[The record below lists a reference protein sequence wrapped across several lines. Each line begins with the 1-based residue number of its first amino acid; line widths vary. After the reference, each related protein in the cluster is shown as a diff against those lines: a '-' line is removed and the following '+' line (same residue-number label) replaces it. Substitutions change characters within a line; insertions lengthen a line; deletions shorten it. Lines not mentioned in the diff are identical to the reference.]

1 MDILNWLEILALL
14 TGTLLPAPLLSSASM
29 KQRFIGFN
37 IMIIGNICAFTAQY
51 GAGLEILSM
60 ACLFWVVMSIR
71 GVWSNKNYNK
81 PLTNNN

>member
-60 ACLFWVVMSIR
+60 ACLFWIVMSIR

>member
-37 IMIIGNICAFTAQY
+37 IMIIGNICAFNAQY

-60 ACLFWVVMSIR
+60 ACLFWIVMSIR
-71 GVWSNKNYNK
+71 GVWSNKDYNK

>member
-51 GAGLEILSM
+51 GAGLKILSM
-60 ACLFWVVMSIR
+60 ACLFWIVMSIR
-71 GVWSNKNYNK
+71 GVWSNKDYNK

>member
-51 GAGLEILSM
+51 GAGLEILSL
-60 ACLFWVVMSIR
+60 ACLFWIVMSIR
-71 GVWSNKNYNK
+71 GVWSNKDYNK

>member
-60 ACLFWVVMSIR
+60 ACVFWIVMSIR
-71 GVWSNKNYNK
+71 GVWSNKDYNK

>member
-1 MDILNWLEILALL
+1 MDIPNWLEILALV

-37 IMIIGNICAFTAQY
+37 IMIIGNITAFIAQY

-60 ACLFWVVMSIR
+60 ACLFWIVMSVR
-71 GVWSNKNYNK
+71 GVWSNRNYRNAK
-81 PLTNNN
+81 PII

>member
-60 ACLFWVVMSIR
+60 ACLFWIVMSIR
-71 GVWSNKNYNK
+71 GVWSNKYYNK

>member
-60 ACLFWVVMSIR
+60 ACLFWIVMSIR
-71 GVWSNKNYNK
+71 GVWSNKDYNK
-81 PLTNNN
+81 TLTNNN

>member
-1 MDILNWLEILALL
+1 MDIPNWLEILALL

-60 ACLFWVVMSIR
+60 ACLFWIVMSIR
-71 GVWSNKNYNK
+71 GVWSNKDYNK

>member
-1 MDILNWLEILALL
+1 MDIPNWLEILALL
-14 TGTLLPAPLLSSASM
+14 TGTLLTAQLLSSASM

-37 IMIIGNICAFTAQY
+37 IMIIGNICAFIAQY

>member
-1 MDILNWLEILALL
+1 MDIPNWLEILALL

-37 IMIIGNICAFTAQY
+37 IMIIGNICAFTALY

-60 ACLFWVVMSIR
+60 ACLFWIVMSIR
-71 GVWSNKNYNK
+71 GVWSNKDYNK

>member
-60 ACLFWVVMSIR
+60 ACLFWIVMSIR
-71 GVWSNKNYNK
+71 GVWSNKDYNK